1 MSEICPVCGKE
12 FEVLWPSLWNYK
24 RNNKLIC
31 SWKCIRKYDRGE
43 RDMSGK
49 TKEGSQMITC
59 RQMVEAMEAG
69 ADPMEWLK
77 EKGYTNP
84 AHAYQNMRNAAK
96 AKDPELFARF
106 PVKKKTREPAEEPVK
121 QDDKNRTE
129 EIRQHVKTEVVINE
143 DALTIRKVEQE
154 MDLEEALEITKGY
167 KTTAINKDGV
177 GEFYYDKRHGT
188 IDWRNEYGEEV
199 SLFPDDWR
207 QLAEEIPKML
217 KILNA

>member
-84 AHAYQNMRNAAK
+84 AHAYQNLRNVAK

-106 PVKKKTREPAEEPVK
+106 PVKKKTREPAEEPEPVKRGDTISAEEVYPPIRAEEQEK
-121 QDDKNRTE
+121 QDERD
-129 EIRQHVKTEVVINE
+129 IWQ
-143 DALTIRKVEQE
+143 
-154 MDLEEALEITKGY
+154 
-167 KTTAINKDGV
+167 TAAVRNKKMGT
-177 GEFYYDKRHGT
+177 FYYDEKFRT
-188 IDWRNEYGEEV
+188 IDWRHPYGEEI
-199 SLFPDDWR
+199 SLPPEDWKWLGDHIGMILHVLGVDDG
-207 QLAEEIPKML
+207 
-217 KILNA
+217 